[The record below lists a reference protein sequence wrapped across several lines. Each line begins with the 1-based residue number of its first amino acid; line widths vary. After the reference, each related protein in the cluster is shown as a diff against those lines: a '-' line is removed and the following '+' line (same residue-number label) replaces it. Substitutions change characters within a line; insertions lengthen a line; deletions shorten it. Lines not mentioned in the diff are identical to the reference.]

1 MCIRKAARSQICYC
15 FDLKNPS
22 RYSGQALAHFDPD
35 GHREGNLIRIRSRFC
50 FNSLRAL
57 IRIHIINNDAKRDW
71 KLVRVKC

>member
-22 RYSGQALAHFDPD
+22 RYSGQALAPFDPD
-35 GHREGNLIRIRSRFC
+35 GHREGNSIRIRSRFC

-57 IRIHIINNDAKRDW
+57 MSVPIFINNKT
-71 KLVRVKC
+71 LLPTIEILQ